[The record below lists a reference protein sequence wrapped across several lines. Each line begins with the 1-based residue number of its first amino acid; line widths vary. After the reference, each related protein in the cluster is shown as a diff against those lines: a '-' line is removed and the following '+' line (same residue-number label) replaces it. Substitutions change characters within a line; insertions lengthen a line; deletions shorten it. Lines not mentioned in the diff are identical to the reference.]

1 MSSIENRKQHFIQ
14 KAREVHSNKY
24 DYSEIEYVSTKRP
37 VKIICPIHG
46 PFTQCPG
53 DHLKGW
59 DVLNALA
66 SINLLEKNE

>member
-46 PFTQCPG
+46 PSRRSFKRMG
-53 DHLKGW
+53 D
-59 DVLNALA
+59 ALA

>member
-53 DHLKGW
+53 DHLKG
-59 DVLNALA
+59 
-66 SINLLEKNE
+66 